1 MAMDAD
7 EAWRI
12 GNERRREAQR
22 ILKRCGIQAYALCAL
37 KMRSQ
42 EPEPV
47 GASNVVEI
55 VAPRQAVSDEVPV
68 IVIFDEEGNPKA
80 CSTGFETVAAA
91 QELALAVRREAGCAQ
106 REEVDVYGA
115 LDT

>member
-1 MAMDAD
+1 MNRNDAC
-7 EAWRI
+7 RI
-12 GNERRREAQR
+12 GDKRRREAQR
-22 ILKRCGIQAYALCAL
+22 ILERCGIEAYALCAL
-37 KMRSQ
+37 KMRSKR
-42 EPEPV
+42 PEPV

-55 VAPRQAVSDEVPV
+55 VVPRQAVSEDGTL

-80 CSTGFETVAAA
+80 CSTRFQTVAEAE
-91 QELALAVRREAGCAQ
+91 ELALAVRREAGCAQ